1 MSEIY
6 KINVVKNN
14 EVKEIFIFGG
24 PKIEEKN
31 ENYFSP
37 IEKEYIK
44 RKKITTTKIK
54 SYIYQDDT
62 IMKIKQKNFNGML

>member
-31 ENYFSP
+31 EDYFSP
-37 IEKEYIK
+37 IEKEFIK
-44 RKKITTTKIK
+44 TKNISIKKIK
-54 SYIYQDDT
+54 
-62 IMKIKQKNFNGML
+62 

>member
-24 PKIEEKN
+24 PTIEEKMKII
-31 ENYFSP
+31 FLQ
-37 IEKEYIK
+37 KKKYIK
-44 RKKITTTKIK
+44 RKK
-54 SYIYQDDT
+54 Y
-62 IMKIKQKNFNGML
+62 

>member
-24 PKIEEKN
+24 PKIEEEKN

-37 IEKEYIK
+37 KEK
-44 RKKITTTKIK
+44 R
-54 SYIYQDDT
+54 IY
-62 IMKIKQKNFNGML
+62 